1 MRTAL
6 AALQPVNMHATE
18 LQVDLIPAQ
27 RHQLADAQSVT
38 IGEQDHR
45 RVAMAVATPSA
56 SRHHQLVDLVGCQI
70 GARRRRRWKI
80 ANCPDF
86 SGLFSL
92 RNWLGCGG
100 NTHDRP
106 PYWEESGLKRDSLQA
121 GRCCRIAQA
130 GSTGSTARSVSK
142 VWVDPSVNKAW

>member
-6 AALQPVNMHATE
+6 AALQPVNMDATA

-56 SRHHQLVDLVGCQI
+56 SGRHQLVNLVGCQI

-80 ANCPDF
+80 DNCPAF
-86 SGLFSL
+86 NGLFSL
-92 RNWLGCGG
+92 YNWLGCRG
-100 NTHDRP
+100 NTYDRP
-106 PYWEESGLKRDSLQA
+106 PYWEERAQSGTVCKGA
-121 GRCCRIAQA
+121 GGAADRAE
-130 GSTGSTARSVSK
+130 GVG
-142 VWVDPSVNKAW
+142 VW